1 NQPPPTTQPEVINL
15 DIFNDGAI
23 AWNGMPVKSLNDLDT
38 QFKAAAQENPQ
49 PEVHLSPDA
58 HAKYDIVAKVLAT
71 AQRDHMEKIG
81 FVNTSQFV
89 QF

>member
-1 NQPPPTTQPEVINL
+1 V
-15 DIFNDGAI
+15 
-23 AWNGMPVKSLNDLDT
+23 
-38 QFKAAAQENPQ
+38 
-49 PEVHLSPDA
+49 
-58 HAKYDIVAKVLAT
+58 VAKVLAT